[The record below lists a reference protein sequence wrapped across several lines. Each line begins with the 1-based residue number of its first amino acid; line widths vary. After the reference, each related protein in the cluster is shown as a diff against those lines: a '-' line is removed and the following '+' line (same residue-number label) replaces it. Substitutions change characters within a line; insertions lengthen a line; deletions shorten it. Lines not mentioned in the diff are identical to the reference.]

1 MPDATNKW
9 FTTDDS
15 DGVTPTGEIFR
26 GPATEDE
33 KKKINLVVKASSQEI
48 SGLKYPTEDVIGE
61 WRVLRFVRSHL
72 GDTEKAKK
80 HFKTYL
86 RHRKAHNHLIEE
98 LGREVRGMP
107 PAEFTKWFEERRNPY
122 LPLAPYAGESK
133 DGSVVYF
140 LCWEGGIQFE
150 KWASSSTVDDPL
162 TDDWAI
168 MIQSHEWLLWYLNE
182 QSKKL
187 NEMCYMRKVLD
198 LTGLSVNPFQFGGL
212 QGLTSNMM
220 KVMGIDY
227 CDADDQ
233 FVMVNPPWIVDILF
247 PIVKMFMT
255 KRQKTKFQTIEEKE
269 ITTCVRPS
277 CVPTARGGTHK
288 PWSDIIYQPVN
299 SLEIDE
305 KMTRRRNARANW
317 RGVIPKEL
325 SDLGCY
331 EC

>member
-1 MPDATNKW
+1 
-9 FTTDDS
+9 
-15 DGVTPTGEIFR
+15 
-26 GPATEDE
+26 
-33 KKKINLVVKASSQEI
+33 
-48 SGLKYPTEDVIGE
+48 
-61 WRVLRFVRSHL
+61 
-72 GDTEKAKK
+72 
-80 HFKTYL
+80 
-86 RHRKAHNHLIEE
+86 
-98 LGREVRGMP
+98 
-107 PAEFTKWFEERRNPY
+107 
-122 LPLAPYAGESK
+122 
-133 DGSVVYF
+133 
-140 LCWEGGIQFE
+140 
-150 KWASSSTVDDPL
+150 
-162 TDDWAI
+162 
-168 MIQSHEWLLWYLNE
+168 
-182 QSKKL
+182 
-187 NEMCYMRKVLD
+187 
-198 LTGLSVNPFQFGGL
+198 
-212 QGLTSNMM
+212 
-220 KVMGIDY
+220 MGIDY